1 MLFSLKNTVFT
12 VFSGIKQIPVVA
24 GWYYQMHCFFNGETQ
39 VGTVCKKPQ
48 RYTMLP
54 NYSNKSLHLYKK

>member
-39 VGTVCKKPQ
+39 VIQSHLATVA
-48 RYTMLP
+48 
-54 NYSNKSLHLYKK
+54 SIFSLMIAGQE

>member
-24 GWYYQMHCFFNGETQ
+24 GWYYQMPFFSNGETQ
-39 VGTVCKKPQ
+39 VDRQKLTDGLTYQ
-48 RYTMLP
+48 NQISQM
-54 NYSNKSLHLYKK
+54 SQQQH